1 MELNKICP
9 HCMRE
14 VEEGAFCPHCGK
26 NVAERQQ
33 LPPFTILNGKYLVG
47 DVLGEGGFGITY
59 IGLDLTLEIRV
70 AIKEFFPAG
79 HVARDSATTTQVTV
93 FAGQDEE
100 NIARWQEEFLDEA
113 RCLVK
118 CKELPGVVDVKGF
131 FNENNTA
138 YFVQEFLDGMTLKD
152 YMASLGGKIP
162 VDVLMPAM
170 EPVVVALAQVHNH
183 GLIHRDISPD
193 NIMRLKDGT
202 MKLFDFGAAKLL
214 GDTSEK
220 SMVLKPGYAPEEQ
233 YRKNGNQGPWSDV
246 YALCATFYKCLTGET
261 PVEANERMRQDILK
275 APSMYGVMIPP
286 AIEATLLQGMAVYAE
301 NRIQN
306 MNALHTALY
315 SNYVPMGNIVRGQT
329 VPVMGTMERTMP
341 MVNQVSVDAYSD
353 DDSVTMPLLNNGQT
367 MQMPNNGQTMPLPNN
382 GQTMPLPNNGQPAM
396 MPGYGQQTPAK
407 KSKAPLILGI
417 IGGVAVFAIV
427 IVVVL
432 VLVLGGKDKDRTDGD
447 EMKAQTETTTT
458 ETETKPE
465 TVVEEPA
472 QENDA
477 DQALAE
483 IADHFAA
490 AEDWSA
496 QAEVLPE
503 YYALLEANGV
513 QDGYSEQ
520 IAADYAAYCESL
532 NAFLDNMN
540 AVDPSPAI
548 YGEMSN
554 DMQVA
559 VEIGQELD
567 ARGAFVDYAAMQ
579 ARRDN
584 LQAEYTTKLCEKY
597 DGVAD
602 NAINTNG
609 QISRSELWKIMEGA
623 DSCGIYDDGD
633 ACHPVRT
640 RFASALA
647 FHIDS
652 EIGSMTADEAVKY
665 IYENLEES
673 QFSLLLLYYLA
684 YAYADGNGTQ
694 MFEQASDIIRN
705 YTGVDF
711 YNLSDPD
718 KKNFIYYFSHSEYD
732 GARNEILNTI
742 GASFYNPY
750 E

>member
-1 MELNKICP
+1 MDINKICP

-14 VEEGAFCPHCGK
+14 VTEGAFCPHCGK
-26 NVAERQQ
+26 NITERQQ
-33 LPPFTILNGKYLVG
+33 LKHQLMPFTILDGKYLVG

-79 HVARDSATTTQVTV
+79 HVARDSQTTTQVTV
-93 FAGQDEE
+93 FKGQDEE
-100 NIARWQEEFLDEA
+100 NISRWKEEFLDEA

-152 YMASLGGKIP
+152 YMASLGGRIP

-306 MNALHTALY
+306 MNALHNALY
-315 SNYVPMGNIVRGQT
+315 SGYVPMGNIVSGQSA
-329 VPVMGTMERTMP
+329 PMMNTMP
-341 MVNQVSVDAYSD
+341 MSGQVSVDAYSD
-353 DDSVTMPLLNNGQT
+353 DDSVTVPLLDNDKTIPLFQNGQP
-367 MQMPNNGQTMPLPNN
+367 MPNNGQSA
-382 GQTMPLPNNGQPAM
+382 Q
-396 MPGYGQQTPAK
+396 MPGYGQPMPAK
-407 KSKAPLILGI
+407 KSKTPLILGI
-417 IGGVAVFAIV
+417 VGGVAAFAIV

-432 VLVLGGKDKDRTDGD
+432 VLVLGGKDRKNDDSDGL
-447 EMKAQTETTTT
+447 KAKKETTTT
-458 ETETKPE
+458 EQVASDSTETVTEK
-465 TVVEEPA
+465 EPVWDDT
-472 QENDA
+472 DA
-477 DQALAE
+477 ALSV
-483 IADHFAA
+483 IADRFATA
-490 AEDWSA
+490 QDWSEQSEILA
-496 QAEVLPE
+496 E
-503 YYALLEANGV
+503 YYAFLDANGAGEKSV
-513 QDGYSEQ
+513 AQ
-520 IAADYAAYCESL
+520 ITADYSTYCDNL
-532 NAFLDNMN
+532 NAFLDNMD
-540 AVDPSPAI
+540 AADPSPAI

-554 DMQVA
+554 DLQAA
-559 VEIGQELD
+559 VDIGRELE
-567 ARGAFVDYAAMQ
+567 ARGVRVDYGVMQ
-579 ARRDN
+579 SRKDA
-584 LQAEYTTKLCEKY
+584 LSASYTTRLCEKY
-597 DGVAD
+597 DTAAQ
-602 NAINTNG
+602 NAIDANG
-609 QISRSELWKIMEGA
+609 QVSRSELWKILDGA
-623 DSCGIYDDGD
+623 NSCGIYAQGD
-633 ACHPVRT
+633 VNHPVCSRY
-640 RFASALA
+640 ASALA
-647 FHIDS
+647 LHVDS
-652 EIGSMTADEAVKY
+652 EIGSKTADEAVKF

-673 QFSLLLLYYLA
+673 QFSPLLLYYLA
-684 YAYADGNGTQ
+684 FAYGDEQGRQ
-694 MFEQASDIIRN
+694 MFDKASDILIN
-705 YTGVDF
+705 EAGIDF
-711 YNLSDPD
+711 GSLPDPE
-718 KKNFIYYFSHSEYD
+718 KKNFVYYFSHEDCSALRD
-732 GARNEILNTI
+732 ILIDAVGAD
-742 GASFYNPY
+742 FYNPY